1 MRGNIG
7 VPGATTLELRPIEK
21 SDQRRLVIHAPGVL
35 LKIDLTPLLVF
46 AIMDECL
53 DALVDRDS
61 EMDACESCEETGS
74 HARDCVLVETLQ
86 NALKALRRRGT

>member
-1 MRGNIG
+1 MRGDIG
-7 VPGATTLELRPIEK
+7 VPGATTLEMRPIEN
-21 SDQRRLVIHAPGVL
+21 SDQRRLVVHTDGIR

-46 AIMDECL
+46 ALMDECL
-53 DALVDRDS
+53 DALVDHDS
-61 EMDACESCEETGS
+61 EMEACESCKETGS